1 MVRRDRG
8 VSAEAIR
15 ADALTLRLHPIVSL
29 GLDKSVDVDE
39 DRSGEIGARDDQD
52 SRCLVAGESSR

>member
-15 ADALTLRLHPIVSL
+15 ADALTLRLHPIVSP

-39 DRSGEIGARDDQD
+39 DSSGEIG
-52 SRCLVAGESSR
+52 SG